1 MNIEMETHA
10 DTTVETTTNEEQ
22 HKGWRKFLERLG
34 GWLSYK
40 DKNIWLEQMR
50 GNLSLMA
57 TVIATITF
65 QLALNPPGGV
75 RSIDSEANP
84 PDSKTA
90 NANAPN
96 NDSPIE
102 FPSCTLGGSLLNLCP
117 GEAVLGVIY
126 EDLYFRF
133 LVSNTICFISS
144 LSICLLL
151 VSGIHLN
158 HRFPIWLLVIGMC
171 ATLTSLAISYIT
183 ALQMTTP
190 DPIFEKANNF
200 LQKLVFA
207 WMGLLAIIVLC
218 HTLRFFIWVVKFFLK
233 RSKKNKSTRSYSS
246 IARQRVIN

>member
-1 MNIEMETHA
+1 MNIEMITHA
-10 DTTVETTTNEEQ
+10 GTTVETTTNEEQ
-22 HKGWRKFLERLG
+22 HKGWRKVLERLG

-57 TVIATITF
+57 TVIATMTF
-65 QLALNPPGGV
+65 QMALNPPGGV
-75 RSIDSEANP
+75 RSIKDEANP

-90 NANAPN
+90 NANAPAP
-96 NDSPIE
+96 NDSSYDVL
-102 FPSCTLGGSLLNLCP
+102 SCTLGGYLYLELCP

-126 EDLYFRF
+126 DDQYFVF
-133 LVSNTICFISS
+133 LVSNTICFITS

-151 VSGIHLN
+151 VSGIPLN

-183 ALQMTTP
+183 AVQMTTP
-190 DPIFEKANNF
+190 NLIFAKANNF
-200 LQKLVFA
+200 LKRLVFA

-218 HTLRFFIWVVKFFLK
+218 HTPNLILCDYCIVSDQGFLFG
-233 RSKKNKSTRSYSS
+233 
-246 IARQRVIN
+246 